1 MYILNFKNF
10 DFTFKTNNNLYCKKL
25 TTLPP
30 KVLLNTLVTKKLNT
44 KYLVMFK
51 NSFFINLDTHLFTT
65 NKINFK
71 YLKHNLFNSFF
82 SNSLVEIPKVLLN
95 FKRLA
100 SPINQ
105 ITIYKL
111 TNYLT
116 LHGKFIKSLIA
127 LNLAWNKSLQ
137 TFFQTTNYPLNWINT
152 LYLLSRYKNT
162 QKPTSLINLK
172 QTYTRFIRNSYS
184 IFTFYIYK
192 INKNIYKNTRGKSG
206 KFMFVWKYVPIYKRS
221 SIITSWLVKE
231 LRVLPYRELK
241 SRIMQLILKITQ
253 QPLKTWVF
261 RVKTFS
267 YNYVYYNCR
276 KTLASTYKSN
286 QT

>member
-10 DFTFKTNNNLYCKKL
+10 DLSFKTNNSLYCKNL
-25 TTLPP
+25 TTLPT
-30 KVLLNTLVTKKLNT
+30 KTLINKLGTKQLNT
-44 KYLVMFK
+44 KHLVMFK
-51 NSFFINLDTHLFTT
+51 NSFFMDIDTTLFSVD
-65 NKINFK
+65 KINFI
-71 YLKHNLFNSFF
+71 YLKYNLFNSFF
-82 SNSLVEIPKVLLN
+82 LNSLVEIPKVLLN
-95 FKRLA
+95 FKRLT
-100 SPINQ
+100 STVNQ

-111 TNYLT
+111 NNYLT
-116 LHGKFIKSLIA
+116 LHGKFIKSLIT
-127 LNLAWNKSLQ
+127 LNLAWNNSLQ
-137 TFFQTTNYPLNWINT
+137 TFFKNTNYPQNWINT
-152 LYLLSRYKNT
+152 LRLLGRPNSV
-162 QKPTSLINLK
+162 QKVTSSVNLK
-172 QTYTRFIRNSYS
+172 QNYTRFIRNSYS

-241 SRIMQLILKITQ
+241 SRITQLILKMTQ

-276 KTLASTYKSN
+276 KTLASTYKSS